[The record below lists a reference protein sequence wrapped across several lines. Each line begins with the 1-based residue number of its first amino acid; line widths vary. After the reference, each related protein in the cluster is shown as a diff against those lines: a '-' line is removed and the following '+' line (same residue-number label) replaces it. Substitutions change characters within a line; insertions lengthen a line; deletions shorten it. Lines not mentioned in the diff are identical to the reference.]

1 MQRRN
6 DAANDQAAWIA
17 ALQAGDEAAFRRLV
31 EQEGGRLLSVAR
43 RMLGRE
49 DDAQEAV
56 QNCFVKASRAI
67 DRFDGNAALGTWL
80 YRITVNECLMVLR
93 TRARARE
100 VSVDDLQ
107 PQFDERD
114 CRLEP
119 MWQFDES
126 IEDTLAR
133 RGVAEQV
140 MAAIYQLPETA
151 RNVILL
157 RDIEELSTEEA
168 AKALGIA
175 PGALKV
181 RLHRARAALKK
192 LLEPVFGQSQ
202 DRRR

>member
-1 MQRRN
+1 MQRRAD
-6 DAANDQAAWIA
+6 DALSQAELVA
-17 ALQAGDEAAFRRLV
+17 ALKAGDDDAFRILV
-31 EQEGGRLLSVAR
+31 TREGGRLLSVAR

-56 QNCFVKASRAI
+56 QNCFVKAARAI
-67 DRFDGNAALGTWL
+67 NGFDGNAQLGTWL
-80 YRITVNECLMVLR
+80 YRIAVNECLMMLR

-100 VSVDDLQ
+100 VAVDDLQ
-107 PQFDERD
+107 PLFDESG

-119 MWQFDES
+119 LWHFEES
-126 IEDTLAR
+126 VEDMMER

-140 MAAIYQLPETA
+140 MAAIYRLPETA

-192 LLEPVFGQSQ
+192 LLEPLFSAEQS
-202 DRRR
+202 DE